1 MPLTLHIVPHTHWDR
16 EWYLPYEA
24 FRIRLVHLMDRLL
37 DTLGSNGA
45 FRHFMLDGQTILLED
60 YLQIRPERE
69 AEIIRFVRTN
79 RLSIGPW
86 YVLPDEFLVAP
97 ESLVR
102 NLMLGDQICYQF
114 GGKMPVGYVP
124 DPFGHVGQL
133 PQILKGFGIE
143 SAAFRRGLDEEPAE
157 LWWESPDGSRV
168 LACYLRDGYDNA
180 AHLPTN
186 NPDAFVA
193 TIQRLRDSL
202 APYVVSGHLL
212 LLAGTDHQEPQ
223 PEIPELVLY
232 ANRGQLGDDRLI
244 CGSLTDYVQAV
255 CEAAQGGLFLRTVKG
270 SLRSPQRH
278 HLLPGVLS
286 ARMWIKQRND
296 AIETLLSHWAEPFAA
311 WAELVDPSTVATA
324 VGQEIHLTGH
334 EPLRRVRRS
343 ARLIWRAWRQLLEN
357 HPHDSICGCSIDQ
370 VHREMTVRFDRAE
383 QIAEEI
389 IAQSLATIADQV
401 DTRQQNGFSSELG
414 ASQPVIVFNPTAGP
428 RTDVVSV
435 RLRLPGPPQTIQ
447 VVGPDGQTV
456 PHQIAKNPVDSE
468 RPLFEM
474 EATPEEVA
482 NYISL
487 VEGGRLLNH
496 VIHYIKLH
504 RTGADVEIQ
513 LVLSER
519 GEPNHAHLTATR
531 IKIEELIRSDSVSRF
546 IVRGVLA
553 ETHDLTFVAPDL
565 PGHGLVMFT
574 VESARDINYSE
585 VQLDSGA
592 KRIETDLLLVQADPV
607 DGTLTLTDKT
617 SQIVYTG
624 LNRFVDGGDRG
635 DEYNYCEP
643 EEDELIATPV
653 APPSIKL
660 IEDGP
665 ARKTLQIALFYR
677 VPRTLRADRRGRLTE
692 VAGETKTVAMPIV
705 SRVSIYP
712 GVRRVDI
719 ETTLG
724 NQAQDHRLRVHF
736 PVPTQVNHAYTAA
749 HYHIA
754 RWLMPRMSADV
765 DTQDWVEQPVST
777 VPQRGWAAVS
787 DAKAGLLIANR
798 GLPEVE
804 FVPDKSR
811 TVIALTLLRCVG
823 WLSRDDMHCRK
834 GHAGPALPTPE
845 AQCPGRH
852 TFHYSLIPF
861 ADAARIDDAGS
872 VQARAQASDFRVP
885 LRAVVTGVHP
895 GTLPPV
901 SSIVRVEPK
910 AFVLTAIKQP
920 EEQSTSGLLV
930 RGVNMSDRPIAV
942 RLRPRHSFVQVSRV
956 NLNEEF
962 EEPLLADADGT
973 VTVPARPWEIVTLR
987 WRGK

>member
-1 MPLTLHIVPHTHWDR
+1 MPLTLHVVPHTHWDR

-37 DTLGSNGA
+37 DILSSNGA

-60 YLQIRPERE
+60 YLQIRPERK
-69 AEIIRFVRTN
+69 AEIIRLVRTK
-79 RLSIGPW
+79 RVAIGPW

-102 NLMLGDQICYQF
+102 NLMLGDQICAQF

-133 PQILKGFGIE
+133 PQILRGFGIE

-180 AHLPTN
+180 ARLPTH

-202 APYVVSGHLL
+202 APHVVSGHLL

-223 PEIPELVLY
+223 PEIPDLVAH
-232 ANRGQLGDDRLI
+232 ANRGKLGEDRLI
-244 CGSLTDYVQAV
+244 CSSLANYAQAV
-255 CEAAQGGLFLRTVKG
+255 HEATKGVHLLKTVKG
-270 SLRSPQRH
+270 NLRSPRRH

-286 ARMWIKQRND
+286 TRMWIKQRND

-311 WAELVDPSTVATA
+311 WAELVDTVTA
-324 VGQEIHLTGH
+324 AAAAGPDTHLTGH
-334 EPLRRVRRS
+334 EPLRRVGRS
-343 ARLIWRAWRQLLEN
+343 GRLIWHAWRLLLEN

-370 VHREMTVRFDRAE
+370 VHREMAVRFDRAE
-383 QIAEEI
+383 QIAEESV
-389 IAQSLATIADQV
+389 AQSLAAVADHV
-401 DTRQQNGFSSELG
+401 DTRHEIVTEADSG

-428 RTDVVSV
+428 RTDVVTAH
-435 RLRLPGPPQTIQ
+435 LRLPGPPQTIQ
-447 VVGPDGQTV
+447 VVGPNGQIV
-456 PHQIAKNPVDSE
+456 PHQIAKNSADSAHT
-468 RPLFEM
+468 LFEM
-474 EATPEEVA
+474 EATPDEVA
-482 NYISL
+482 NYIDL

-496 VIHYIKLH
+496 VIHFIKLRH
-504 RTGADVEIQ
+504 TGAGVEIQ
-513 LVLSER
+513 LVLSES
-519 GEPNHAHLTATR
+519 GEPNHAHLSTTR
-531 IKIEELIRSDSVSRF
+531 IKIEELIRSGSVSRF
-546 IVRGVLA
+546 IVRGVVA
-553 ETHDLTFVAPDL
+553 ETHDLIFVAPDL
-565 PGHGLVMFT
+565 PGHGLKTFT
-574 VESARDINYSE
+574 VESVGGINSPE
-585 VQLDSGA
+585 FQLDSGA
-592 KRIETDLLLVQADPV
+592 KGIETDLFLVQADPT

-617 SQIVYTG
+617 SRIVYSG

-635 DEYNYCEP
+635 DAYNYCEP
-643 EEDELIATPV
+643 EEDRLIATPV
-653 APPSIKL
+653 APPSIRL
-660 IEDGP
+660 VEDGP
-665 ARKTLQIALFYR
+665 ARKTMQIGLIYR
-677 VPRTLRADRRGRLTE
+677 VPQALRPDRRGRMTE
-692 VAGETKTVAMPIV
+692 ADGETKTVAMPIV

-736 PVPTQVNHAYTAA
+736 PVPTLVDHAYTGA

-754 RWLMPRMSADV
+754 CWPIPQMLEDV
-765 DTQDWVEQPVST
+765 DTQGWVEQPVST

-787 DAKAGLLIANR
+787 DAKTGLLVANR

-804 FVPDKSR
+804 FLPDQSQ
-811 TVIALTLLRCVG
+811 TIIALTLLRCIG
-823 WLSRDDMHCRK
+823 WLSRDDMHCRE

-852 TFHYSLIPF
+852 TFRYSLIPC
-861 ADAARIDDAGS
+861 ADVARSANAGS
-872 VQARAQASDFRVP
+872 VQAHAQAEAFRVP

-895 GTLPPV
+895 GPLPSV
-901 SSIVRVEPK
+901 CSIVRVEPA

-920 EEQSTSGLLV
+920 EEQSTPGLLV
-930 RGVNMSDRPIAV
+930 RGVNMSDQHISV
-942 RLRPRHSFVQVSRV
+942 RLCPRHSFVQVSRV

-973 VTVPARPWEIVTLR
+973 VTVQARPWEIVTLR